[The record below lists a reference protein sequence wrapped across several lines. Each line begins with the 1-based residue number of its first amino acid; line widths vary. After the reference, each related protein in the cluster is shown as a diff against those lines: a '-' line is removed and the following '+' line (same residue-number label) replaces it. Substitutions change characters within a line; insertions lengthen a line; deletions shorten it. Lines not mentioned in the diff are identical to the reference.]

1 MLPGDHGAVLEIVLP
16 ALLGCAGEYAVLISA
31 PELRKLIDAQAGPSL
46 QNLAAGPRPG
56 DWDFLPAD
64 YRLADSET
72 VRHDEHNP
80 LISKS

>member
-1 MLPGDHGAVLEIVLP
+1 
-16 ALLGCAGEYAVLISA
+16 VLISA
-31 PELRKLIDAQAGPSL
+31 PELRKLIEPWAGAGL
-46 QNLAAGPRPG
+46 QNLAAPG